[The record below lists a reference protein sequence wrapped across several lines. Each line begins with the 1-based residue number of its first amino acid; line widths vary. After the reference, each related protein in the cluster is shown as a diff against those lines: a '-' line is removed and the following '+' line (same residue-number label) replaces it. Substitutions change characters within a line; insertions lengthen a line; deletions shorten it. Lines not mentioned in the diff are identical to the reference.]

1 MKMMRIPTNELEIKI
16 KDGYSKLQAMAEKD
30 GIYIEL
36 DILFSEKL
44 PINFEGIYVY
54 SDDGGYHYAS
64 IERGMMN
71 MHRITDNLFEISYW
85 IYSHITFWMS
95 VNFERN
101 NRIDNQDARRLI
113 FKKRLELL
121 SLVGENYRK
130 RGEIDI
136 DETLINNPYNDTI
149 C

>member
-1 MKMMRIPTNELEIKI
+1 MMRIPTNELEII
-16 KDGYSKLQAMAEKD
+16 INDGYSKLQTIAEKD
-30 GIYIEL
+30 EIYIEL

-44 PINFEGIYVY
+44 PKNFEGIYVY

-64 IERGMMN
+64 IERGIMN
-71 MHRITDNLFEISYW
+71 MHRITDDLFEISYW
-85 IYSHITFWMS
+85 IYSHKTFWMS
-95 VNFERN
+95 VNFERK
-101 NRIDNQDARRLI
+101 NRIDNQDTRRLI

-136 DETLINNPYNDTI
+136 DETLKNNPYNDSI
-149 C
+149 F